1 MKEKTKGNL
10 FRSVLSI
17 ALAIVLFL
25 GVALVFAGCDEDDE
39 FYDPE
44 NPSASPSFFERYVGG
59 FNTVFANDSSGYGGI
74 DDSEARN
81 WSTQNFRTE
90 FFNQISYYY
99 GDGAA
104 LSGNFPS
111 LSGSSIFPDSNRF
124 YVYEETANEVTSVKF
139 SNMHWNWFISPEGS
153 DGYLPSLTVMEN
165 IISESESWADWVDEA
180 QSMLT
185 NSYNYSEAFVLFRFQ
200 NILQIVI
207 YEIMLGYD
215 NLTEI
220 NIDYTEGDFN
230 DQYNV
235 VVVPTGNNEFSAT
248 YRINSL
254 PENITAFNI
263 LNTNEDSSIATL
275 RNGQLSFR
283 RAGEWEIELTFGNNN
298 TTSKYLVTVTG
309 SNGNYTPQYSLLT
322 EPSNIS
328 SFDILDRSDDNSI
341 AELINRRLEF
351 KQAGNYKIKLTRD
364 SYEYKFIVTNSSN
377 SQLLA
382 NGGVLYTLNDDNN
395 TPPSIPAVTSYIE
408 YLQEQYE
415 GQTRYTGFTKDNAD
429 RLIDYIL
436 DEVIGEEA
444 VVDDYNTSRN
454 NPTNYRNYV
463 DTIVDIVY
471 GLTYDGSGDSW
482 VYSYSQIPNYTVE
495 FDITDE
501 SGNLKGQTDFAA
513 KPATYVRY
521 FPGETLFGEDD
532 VDYQFS
538 NKPIGEYQSILVVPA
553 RTITTLLEGGIRLEA
568 GFVFNFMSYNK
579 DLKINAKV
587 RYQYYNEITGYR
599 KLFEFDCDQINFDD
613 GYEGV
618 DPDGRTYWENDF
630 ELSIETDELPA
641 DVVTT
646 EKDATGYE
654 VTYYTIGF
662 FNNDSL
668 LDAVAGAEGGE
679 VTLTEFGEIQDL
691 YKVIASQNGY
701 GGITVLNER
710 KINSSFF
717 EIVLDVVKTPND
729 PPDTDYNFRLVLS
742 NTLLTPGIY

>member
-1 MKEKTKGNL
+1 MREKTTGNL

-74 DDSEARN
+74 DEGEEGQDSARE
-81 WSTQNFRTE
+81 WATFNFRID
-90 FFNQISYYY
+90 FF
-99 GDGAA
+99 DA
-104 LSGNFPS
+104 LAYFFAYRGQGLPDS
-111 LSGSSIFPDSNRF
+111 LIELDNKFSIFYDSNRAL
-124 YVYEETANEVTSVKF
+124 VYQNGEKLEFCYTK
-139 SNMHWNWFISPEGS
+139 HWNWSINPFLTPTLSSLNILFSSGS
-153 DGYLPSLTVMEN
+153 YTDMNVWFNDIESFFPSGDPGN
-165 IISESESWADWVDEA
+165 D
-180 QSMLT
+180 
-185 NSYNYSEAFVLFRFQ
+185 YSIYSFLLFD
-200 NILQIVI
+200 NVLQIVL
-207 YEIMLGYD
+207 YEIMLGYT
-215 NLTEI
+215 NLTTVSVE
-220 NIDYTEGDFN
+220 IDYDGDKTLA
-230 DQYNV
+230 
-235 VVVPTGNNEFSAT
+235 TGT
-248 YRINSL
+248 YSIVIDYCN
-254 PENITAFNI
+254 
-263 LNTNEDSSIATL
+263 DSSL
-275 RNGQLSFR
+275 
-283 RAGEWEIELTFGNNN
+283 NNF
-298 TTSKYLVTVTG
+298 TVYSYT
-309 SNGNYTPQYSLLT
+309 SNGTTTNNVDSLNAYRESL
-322 EPSNIS
+322 
-328 SFDILDRSDDNSI
+328 
-341 AELINRRLEF
+341 
-351 KQAGNYKIKLTRD
+351 QA
-364 SYEYKFIVTNSSN
+364 
-377 SQLLA
+377 
-382 NGGVLYTLNDDNN
+382 
-395 TPPSIPAVTSYIE
+395 
-408 YLQEQYE
+408 QYE
-415 GQTRYTGFTKDNAD
+415 NQTRYTGFTKDNAD
-429 RLIDYIL
+429 RFITYIL
-436 DEVIGEEA
+436 DEVIGTDI
-444 VVDDYNTSRN
+444 VRMDYNDFRDDE
-454 NPTNYRNYV
+454 TNFRNYV
-463 DTIVDIVY
+463 EVVTNIVY
-471 GLTYDGSGDSW
+471 ELTYDGSGDSW

-630 ELSIETDELPA
+630 ELSIETDALPA

-679 VTLTEFGEIQDL
+679 VTLTEFEAIQDL
-691 YKVIASQNGY
+691 YKVISSENGY
-701 GGITVLNER
+701 GGITVLNEK

>member
-1 MKEKTKGNL
+1 MFFLLSFLVILYINKPQKSTPNFFKTLAKIKKNNYTKTMKEKTKGNL

-74 DDSEARN
+74 DEGEEGTDERN
-81 WSTQNFRTE
+81 WATYGFRTQ
-90 FFNQISYYY
+90 FLYGLSYFYAY
-99 GDGAA
+99 RAQGLPD
-104 LSGNFPS
+104 S
-111 LSGSSIFPDSNRF
+111 LTELNNKFSAFYDSNRAL
-124 YVYEETANEVTSVKF
+124 VYQSGEELVFKPDI
-139 SNMHWNWFISPEGS
+139 HWNWSINPFN
-153 DGYLPSLTVMEN
+153 DPSLFTLN
-165 IISESESWADWVDEA
+165 LLLAPYKDLNDWFEYMSNLFDD
-180 QSMLT
+180 T
-185 NSYNYSEAFVLFRFQ
+185 SYNFNLFEDL
-200 NILQIVI
+200 LQIVL
-207 YEIMLGYD
+207 YEIMLGYT
-215 NLTEI
+215 NLTTISVKI
-220 NIDYTEGDFN
+220 NYEDDDTLESGTYGIFIKYSNSSLLPVGYEIDYDE
-230 DQYNV
+230 
-235 VVVPTGNNEFSAT
+235 
-248 YRINSL
+248 
-254 PENITAFNI
+254 
-263 LNTNEDSSIATL
+263 
-275 RNGQLSFR
+275 
-283 RAGEWEIELTFGNNN
+283 
-298 TTSKYLVTVTG
+298 
-309 SNGNYTPQYSLLT
+309 
-322 EPSNIS
+322 IS
-328 SFDILDRSDDNSI
+328 SDSGTPTNLI
-341 AELINRRLEF
+341 AYRLE
-351 KQAGNYKIKLTRD
+351 
-364 SYEYKFIVTNSSN
+364 
-377 SQLLA
+377 
-382 NGGVLYTLNDDNN
+382 
-395 TPPSIPAVTSYIE
+395 
-408 YLQEQYE
+408 LQQQYE
-415 GQTRYTGFTKDNAD
+415 NQTRYTGFTKDNAD
-429 RLIDYIL
+429 RFITYIL
-436 DEVIGEEA
+436 DEVIGTQT
-444 VVDDYNTSRN
+444 VVYDHVYFHDDK
-454 NPTNYRNYV
+454 TNFRNYV
-463 DTIVDIVY
+463 GVVANIVY
-471 GLTYDGSGDSW
+471 ELTYDGSGDAW
-482 VYSYSQIPNYTVE
+482 TYTYEGLPAPNNTVNFE
-495 FDITDE
+495 TTDE
-501 SGNLKGQTDFAA
+501 SGNIKGQTDFAA

-630 ELSIETDELPA
+630 ELSIETDELPQEA
-641 DVVTT
+641 VIT
-646 EKDATGYE
+646 EKDSTGYE
-654 VTYYTIGF
+654 VSYYTIGF

-679 VTLTEFGEIQDL
+679 VTLTEFEAIQDL

-701 GGITVLNER
+701 GGITVLNEK

>member
-1 MKEKTKGNL
+1 M
-10 FRSVLSI
+10 R
-17 ALAIVLFL
+17 
-25 GVALVFAGCDEDDE
+25 
-39 FYDPE
+39 
-44 NPSASPSFFERYVGG
+44 
-59 FNTVFANDSSGYGGI
+59 
-74 DDSEARN
+74 
-81 WSTQNFRTE
+81 
-90 FFNQISYYY
+90 
-99 GDGAA
+99 
-104 LSGNFPS
+104 
-111 LSGSSIFPDSNRF
+111 
-124 YVYEETANEVTSVKF
+124 
-139 SNMHWNWFISPEGS
+139 
-153 DGYLPSLTVMEN
+153 
-165 IISESESWADWVDEA
+165 
-180 QSMLT
+180 
-185 NSYNYSEAFVLFRFQ
+185 
-200 NILQIVI
+200 
-207 YEIMLGYD
+207 
-215 NLTEI
+215 
-220 NIDYTEGDFN
+220 
-230 DQYNV
+230 
-235 VVVPTGNNEFSAT
+235 
-248 YRINSL
+248 
-254 PENITAFNI
+254 
-263 LNTNEDSSIATL
+263 
-275 RNGQLSFR
+275 
-283 RAGEWEIELTFGNNN
+283 
-298 TTSKYLVTVTG
+298 
-309 SNGNYTPQYSLLT
+309 
-322 EPSNIS
+322 
-328 SFDILDRSDDNSI
+328 
-341 AELINRRLEF
+341 
-351 KQAGNYKIKLTRD
+351 
-364 SYEYKFIVTNSSN
+364 
-377 SQLLA
+377 A

-501 SGNLKGQTDFAA
+501 SGNIKGQTDFAA

-613 GYEGV
+613 GHEGV

-630 ELSIETDELPA
+630 ELSIETDALPA

-646 EKDATGYE
+646 EKDSTGYE

>member
-74 DDSEARN
+74 DDSEERN
-81 WSTQNFRTE
+81 WSTQK
-90 FFNQISYYY
+90 FNGFLFDQISAYY
-99 GDGAA
+99 GDGNTAA
-104 LSGNFPS
+104 LTGDNPI
-111 LSGSSIFPDSNRF
+111 LVDEIVFPDSVRF
-124 YVYEETANEVTSVKF
+124 YAYEKYEKTENGDTAVVDFEDS
-139 SNMHWNWFISPEGS
+139 HWNWFISPDEE
-153 DGYLPSLTVMEN
+153 PPV
-165 IISESESWADWVDEA
+165 SW
-180 QSMLT
+180 LT
-185 NSYNYSEAFVLFRFQ
+185 NSDNDNPNFDEITDLISWRDFAINFLPSYSVLFSDYLFQ

-220 NIDYTEGDFN
+220 QITYNENKEYTF
-230 DQYNV
+230 
-235 VVVPTGNNEFSAT
+235 
-248 YRINSL
+248 
-254 PENITAFNI
+254 
-263 LNTNEDSSIATL
+263 
-275 RNGQLSFR
+275 
-283 RAGEWEIELTFGNNN
+283 
-298 TTSKYLVTVTG
+298 TVTQ
-309 SNGNYTPQYSLLT
+309 SQNSVLLQNNGCIYQNSPPDTTPESV
-322 EPSNIS
+322 S
-328 SFDILDRSDDNSI
+328 
-341 AELINRRLEF
+341 A
-351 KQAGNYKIKLTRD
+351 
-364 SYEYKFIVTNSSN
+364 
-377 SQLLA
+377 
-382 NGGVLYTLNDDNN
+382 
-395 TPPSIPAVTSYIE
+395 YIE
-408 YLQEQYE
+408 ALQAQYE
-415 GQTRYTGFTKDNAD
+415 NQTRYTGFTKDNAD

-501 SGNLKGQTDFAA
+501 SGNIKGQTDFAA

-630 ELSIETDELPA
+630 ELSIETDALPA

-679 VTLTEFGEIQDL
+679 VTLTEFEAIQDL

-701 GGITVLNER
+701 GGITVLNEK

>member
-1 MKEKTKGNL
+1 MNEAQKSTPKFFKTLAKIKKNNYTKTMKEKTKGNL

-74 DDSEARN
+74 DEGEEGQDSARE
-81 WSTQNFRTE
+81 WATFNFRADFIDALTYFYVYYPKGLPDSLTE
-90 FFNQISYYY
+90 LNNKFSTPHY
-99 GDGAA
+99 
-104 LSGNFPS
+104 
-111 LSGSSIFPDSNRF
+111 DSNRVL
-124 YVYEETANEVTSVKF
+124 VYQSEEELVFKPDI
-139 SNMHWNWFISPEGS
+139 HWNWLINPFFSPTLSALYQLVFSPNLDYSTWLEEFVNYIEGEDGIDIS
-153 DGYLPSLTVMEN
+153 L
-165 IISESESWADWVDEA
+165 
-180 QSMLT
+180 
-185 NSYNYSEAFVLFRFQ
+185 YNFNLFN
-200 NILQIVI
+200 NILQIVL
-207 YEIMLGYD
+207 YEIMLGYT
-215 NLTEI
+215 NLTTVSVEI
-220 NIDYTEGDFN
+220 KYDDESLASGTYEIKIDFCN
-230 DQYNV
+230 
-235 VVVPTGNNEFSAT
+235 
-248 YRINSL
+248 
-254 PENITAFNI
+254 
-263 LNTNEDSSIATL
+263 DSSLNNFTVYSYT
-275 RNGQLSFR
+275 NKG
-283 RAGEWEIELTFGNNN
+283 TTTTTNN
-298 TTSKYLVTVTG
+298 TG
-309 SNGNYTPQYSLLT
+309 SL
-322 EPSNIS
+322 
-328 SFDILDRSDDNSI
+328 R
-341 AELINRRLEF
+341 
-351 KQAGNYKIKLTRD
+351 
-364 SYEYKFIVTNSSN
+364 EYNE
-377 SQLLA
+377 A
-382 NGGVLYTLNDDNN
+382 
-395 TPPSIPAVTSYIE
+395 
-408 YLQEQYE
+408 LQTQYE
-415 GQTRYTGFTKDNAD
+415 NQTRYTGFTKDNAD
-429 RLIDYIL
+429 RFITYIL
-436 DEVIGEEA
+436 DEVIGTEI
-444 VVDDYNTSRN
+444 VRYDHDNFKDGK
-454 NPTNYRNYV
+454 TNYRNYV
-463 DTIVDIVY
+463 EVVANIVY
-471 GLTYDGSGDSW
+471 ELTYDGSGDAW
-482 VYSYSQIPNYTVE
+482 TYTYEGLPAPNNTVNFE
-495 FDITDE
+495 TTDE

-630 ELSIETDELPA
+630 ELSIETDALPA

-679 VTLTEFGEIQDL
+679 VTLTEFEAIQDL

-701 GGITVLNER
+701 GGITVLNEK

>member
-1 MKEKTKGNL
+1 MREKTKGNL

-25 GVALVFAGCDEDDE
+25 GIALVFAGCDEDDE

-74 DDSEARN
+74 DEGEEGIDERSWA
-81 WSTQNFRTE
+81 TYAFRTQ
-90 FFNQISYYY
+90 FFYGLSYFYAY
-99 GDGAA
+99 RAQGLPD
-104 LSGNFPS
+104 S
-111 LSGSSIFPDSNRF
+111 LTELDNKFSTLHYDSNRAL
-124 YVYEETANEVTSVKF
+124 VYHDRERLVFDYTR
-139 SNMHWNWFISPEGS
+139 HWNWSINPFFSPTLSTLYQLVFSPNLDYSTWLEEFVNYIDKGDIDIS
-153 DGYLPSLTVMEN
+153 
-165 IISESESWADWVDEA
+165 
-180 QSMLT
+180 
-185 NSYNYSEAFVLFRFQ
+185 SYNFSFFY
-200 NILQIVI
+200 NILQVVL
-207 YEIMLGYD
+207 YEIMLGYTD
-215 NLTEI
+215 LTTI
-220 NIDYTEGDFN
+220 NVDIQYASTTPESENYLEAGSYTI
-230 DQYNV
+230 
-235 VVVPTGNNEFSAT
+235 S
-248 YRINSL
+248 IKNSNSSLL
-254 PENITAFNI
+254 P
-263 LNTNEDSSIATL
+263 S
-275 RNGQLSFR
+275 GH
-283 RAGEWEIELTFGNNN
+283 ELTV
-298 TTSKYLVTVTG
+298 TELTSE
-309 SNGNYTPQYSLLT
+309 NPQESMLY
-322 EPSNIS
+322 
-328 SFDILDRSDDNSI
+328 
-341 AELINRRLEF
+341 AYRLE
-351 KQAGNYKIKLTRD
+351 
-364 SYEYKFIVTNSSN
+364 
-377 SQLLA
+377 
-382 NGGVLYTLNDDNN
+382 
-395 TPPSIPAVTSYIE
+395 
-408 YLQEQYE
+408 LQQQYE
-415 GQTRYTGFTKDNAD
+415 NQTRYTGFTKDNAD
-429 RLIDYIL
+429 RFITYIL
-436 DEVIGEEA
+436 DEVIGTD
-444 VVDDYNTSRN
+444 VVVEHDHDKFRDTI
-454 NPTNYRNYV
+454 NYRNYV
-463 DTIVDIVY
+463 EVVANIVY
-471 GLTYDGSGDSW
+471 ELTYDGSGDSW

-501 SGNLKGQTDFAA
+501 SGNIKGQTDFAA

-630 ELSIETDELPA
+630 ELSIETDALPA

-654 VTYYTIGF
+654 VSYYTIGF

-668 LDAVAGAEGGE
+668 LNAVAGAEGGE

-701 GGITVLNER
+701 GGITVLNEK

>member
-1 MKEKTKGNL
+1 MREETKGNL
-10 FRSVLSI
+10 FKSVLSI

-39 FYDPE
+39 FYAPE

-124 YVYEETANEVTSVKF
+124 YAYEGTASGTTSVQF
-139 SNMHWNWFISPEGS
+139 ANMHWNWFISPSETPTT
-153 DGYLPSLTVMEN
+153 DGLQNDLDAESYSSLKNWSSAVIAAFEEYSVSYSTLFARYL
-165 IISESESWADWVDEA
+165 
-180 QSMLT
+180 
-185 NSYNYSEAFVLFRFQ
+185 FQ

-215 NLTEI
+215 NLTTIEI
-220 NIDYTEGDFN
+220 TYDPNKTNGYVYGFKVTSSN
-230 DQYNV
+230 NV
-235 VVVPTGNNEFSAT
+235 E
-248 YRINSL
+248 
-254 PENITAFNI
+254 I
-263 LNTNEDSSIATL
+263 LN
-275 RNGQLSFR
+275 G
-283 RAGEWEIELTFGNNN
+283 
-298 TTSKYLVTVTG
+298 
-309 SNGNYTPQYSLLT
+309 GNY
-322 EPSNIS
+322 
-328 SFDILDRSDDNSI
+328 
-341 AELINRRLEF
+341 
-351 KQAGNYKIKLTRD
+351 
-364 SYEYKFIVTNSSN
+364 
-377 SQLLA
+377 
-382 NGGVLYTLNDDNN
+382 LYTLEDGTIPTQNN
-395 TPPSIPAVTSYIE
+395 PIPSARDLLDSYAE
-408 YLQEQYE
+408 RLRETYQN
-415 GQTRYTGFTKDNAD
+415 QTRYTGFTKDNAD

-482 VYSYSQIPNYTVE
+482 VYSYSQTPNDPVE

-501 SGNLKGQTDFAA
+501 SGNIKGQTDFAA

-630 ELSIETDELPA
+630 ELSIETDALPA

-646 EKDATGYE
+646 EKDSTGYE

-679 VTLTEFGEIQDL
+679 VTLTEFEAIQDL

-701 GGITVLNER
+701 GGITVLNEK

>member
-1 MKEKTKGNL
+1 MKEKTKKS
-10 FRSVLSI
+10 FFKSVLSI

-44 NPSASPSFFERYVGG
+44 NPSASPAFFERYVGG
-59 FNTVFANDSSGYGGI
+59 FNTVFANDTSGYGGI
-74 DDSEARN
+74 DDSEERT
-81 WSTQNFRTE
+81 WSTQNFNRE
-90 FFNQISYYY
+90 FVDQIAYYY
-99 GDGAA
+99 GDGKDQEGFTP
-104 LSGNFPS
+104 LGDINT
-111 LSGSSIFPDSNRF
+111 FPDSVRF
-124 YVYEETANEVTSVKF
+124 YAYEKTENGNKTVAFEDV
-139 SNMHWNWFISPEGS
+139 HWNWFVSPKQTPTTDYLQS
-153 DGYLPSLTVMEN
+153 DDLSYDKDLGNWSAAVT
-165 IISESESWADWVDEA
+165 STFDEY
-180 QSMLT
+180 SV
-185 NSYNYSEAFVLFRFQ
+185 NYSELLSNYLFR

-220 NIDYTEGDFN
+220 SISYSEKEEDYAYTFAVT
-230 DQYNV
+230 Q
-235 VVVPTGNNEFSAT
+235 SQ
-248 YRINSL
+248 NS
-254 PENITAFNI
+254 
-263 LNTNEDSSIATL
+263 
-275 RNGQLSFR
+275 
-283 RAGEWEIELTFGNNN
+283 
-298 TTSKYLVTVTG
+298 V
-309 SNGNYTPQYSLLT
+309 LL
-322 EPSNIS
+322 
-328 SFDILDRSDDNSI
+328 
-341 AELINRRLEF
+341 
-351 KQAGNYKIKLTRD
+351 Q
-364 SYEYKFIVTNSSN
+364 
-377 SQLLA
+377 
-382 NGGVLYTLNDDNN
+382 NGGVLYTLCKDNSTAPGN
-395 TPPSIPAVTSYIE
+395 NIDLGNYTSA
-408 YLQEQYE
+408 LQAQYE
-415 GQTRYTGFTKDNAD
+415 NQTRYTGFTKDNAD

-436 DEVIGEEA
+436 DEVIGENA
-444 VVDDYNTSRN
+444 VTEDYNKFIREEIN
-454 NPTNYRNYV
+454 KENPINYRNYV
-463 DTIVDIVY
+463 DTIVRIVY
-471 GLTYDGSGDSW
+471 GLTYDGSGDVW
-482 VYSYSQIPNYTVE
+482 VYDYEPITNYSIE
-495 FDITDE
+495 FNGRDS
-501 SGNLKGQTDFAA
+501 SGEIVSETSFAA

-630 ELSIETDELPA
+630 ELSIETDELPQEA
-641 DVVTT
+641 VIT
-646 EKDATGYE
+646 EKDSTGYE

-679 VTLTEFGEIQDL
+679 VTLTEFEAIQDL
-691 YKVIASQNGY
+691 YKVISSENGY
-701 GGITVLNER
+701 GGITVLNEK

-742 NTLLTPGIY
+742 NTLLSPGIY

>member
-1 MKEKTKGNL
+1 MREKTKGNL

-74 DDSEARN
+74 DEGEENSNNARP
-81 WSTQNFRTE
+81 WATFNFRGE
-90 FFNQISYYY
+90 FF
-99 GDGAA
+99 DA
-104 LSGNFPS
+104 LTYFYAYAPS
-111 LSGSSIFPDSNRF
+111 LDSKLSALENFSAFYDSNRVL
-124 YVYEETANEVTSVKF
+124 VYEDEEGLHFDPTSRWNWSISPFISNLELWYF
-139 SNMHWNWFISPEGS
+139 SNLFSSSTPLKTWLNEIVAQRISAMLNAG
-153 DGYLPSLTVMEN
+153 
-165 IISESESWADWVDEA
+165 ISYEFN
-180 QSMLT
+180 L
-185 NSYNYSEAFVLFRFQ
+185 FQ
-200 NILQIVI
+200 NILQVVL
-207 YEIMLGYD
+207 YEIMLGYT
-215 NLTEI
+215 NLTTIHVDIQYASTDPNSE
-220 NIDYTEGDFN
+220 DYLREGS
-230 DQYNV
+230 Y
-235 VVVPTGNNEFSAT
+235 TIS
-248 YRINSL
+248 IKNSNSSLL
-254 PENITAFNI
+254 PPGY
-263 LNTNEDSSIATL
+263 TL
-275 RNGQLSFR
+275 TD
-283 RAGEWEIELTFGNNN
+283 AELTEDEDPQ
-298 TTSKYLVTVTG
+298 K
-309 SNGNYTPQYSLLT
+309 SNLYAY
-322 EPSNIS
+322 
-328 SFDILDRSDDNSI
+328 
-341 AELINRRLEF
+341 RLE
-351 KQAGNYKIKLTRD
+351 
-364 SYEYKFIVTNSSN
+364 
-377 SQLLA
+377 
-382 NGGVLYTLNDDNN
+382 
-395 TPPSIPAVTSYIE
+395 
-408 YLQEQYE
+408 LQQQYE
-415 GQTRYTGFTKDNAD
+415 NQTRYTGFTKDNAD
-429 RLIDYIL
+429 RFITYIL
-436 DEVIGEEA
+436 DEVIGTQT
-444 VVDDYNTSRN
+444 VIDDYNNFSGN
-454 NPTNYRNYV
+454 KTNYRNYV
-463 DTIVDIVY
+463 EVVANIVY
-471 GLTYDGSGDSW
+471 ELTYDGSGDSW
-482 VYSYSQIPNYTVE
+482 VYSYSQTPNDPVE

-501 SGNLKGQTDFAA
+501 SGNIKGQTDFAA

-630 ELSIETDELPA
+630 ELSIETDALPA

-679 VTLTEFGEIQDL
+679 VTLTEFEAIQDL

-701 GGITVLNER
+701 GGITVLNEK

>member
-74 DDSEARN
+74 DDSEERN
-81 WSTQNFRTE
+81 WSTQK
-90 FFNQISYYY
+90 FNGFLFDQISAYY
-99 GDGAA
+99 GDGNTAA
-104 LSGNFPS
+104 LTGDNPI
-111 LSGSSIFPDSNRF
+111 LVDEIVFPDSVRF
-124 YVYEETANEVTSVKF
+124 YAYEKYEKTENGDTAVVDFEDS
-139 SNMHWNWFISPEGS
+139 HWNWFISPDEE
-153 DGYLPSLTVMEN
+153 PPV
-165 IISESESWADWVDEA
+165 SW
-180 QSMLT
+180 LT
-185 NSYNYSEAFVLFRFQ
+185 NSDNDNPNFDEITDLISWRDFAINFLPSYSVLFSDYLFQ

-220 NIDYTEGDFN
+220 QITYNENKEYTF
-230 DQYNV
+230 
-235 VVVPTGNNEFSAT
+235 
-248 YRINSL
+248 
-254 PENITAFNI
+254 
-263 LNTNEDSSIATL
+263 
-275 RNGQLSFR
+275 
-283 RAGEWEIELTFGNNN
+283 
-298 TTSKYLVTVTG
+298 TVTQ
-309 SNGNYTPQYSLLT
+309 SQNSVLLQNNGCIYQNSPPDTTPESV
-322 EPSNIS
+322 S
-328 SFDILDRSDDNSI
+328 
-341 AELINRRLEF
+341 A
-351 KQAGNYKIKLTRD
+351 
-364 SYEYKFIVTNSSN
+364 
-377 SQLLA
+377 
-382 NGGVLYTLNDDNN
+382 
-395 TPPSIPAVTSYIE
+395 YIE
-408 YLQEQYE
+408 ALQAQYE
-415 GQTRYTGFTKDNAD
+415 NQTRYTGFTKDNAD

-436 DEVIGEEA
+436 DEVIGENA
-444 VVDDYNTSRN
+444 VWEDYNKFIREEIN
-454 NPTNYRNYV
+454 KENPINYRNYV
-463 DTIVDIVY
+463 DTIVRIVY
-471 GLTYDGSGDSW
+471 GLTYDGSGDVW
-482 VYSYSQIPNYTVE
+482 VYDYEPITNYSVTFE
-495 FDITDE
+495 GRDA
-501 SGNLKGQTDFAA
+501 SGEIISETSFAA

-630 ELSIETDELPA
+630 ELSIETDALPA

-654 VTYYTIGF
+654 VSYYTIGF

-668 LDAVAGAEGGE
+668 LNAVAGAEGGE
-679 VTLTEFGEIQDL
+679 VTLTEFEAIQDL

-701 GGITVLNER
+701 GGITVLNEK

>member
-1 MKEKTKGNL
+1 MREETKGNL

-74 DDSEARN
+74 DEGEEGTDERSWATYAFRLQFLNGLSYFYAYRAQGLPDSLTELN
-81 WSTQNFRTE
+81 NKFSTLH
-90 FFNQISYYY
+90 Y
-99 GDGAA
+99 
-104 LSGNFPS
+104 
-111 LSGSSIFPDSNRF
+111 DSNRVL
-124 YVYEETANEVTSVKF
+124 VYQSEEELVFKPDI
-139 SNMHWNWFISPEGS
+139 HWNWSINPFFSPTISDLYQLVFSPELNYS
-153 DGYLPSLTVMEN
+153 AWLNEFLNYMDELD
-165 IISESESWADWVDEA
+165 ISILS
-180 QSMLT
+180 
-185 NSYNYSEAFVLFRFQ
+185 SYNFSLFN
-200 NILQIVI
+200 NILQIVL
-207 YEIMLGYD
+207 YEIMLGYT
-215 NLTEI
+215 NLTTLSVEI
-220 NIDYTEGDFN
+220 KYDDESLASGTYEIKIDFCN
-230 DQYNV
+230 
-235 VVVPTGNNEFSAT
+235 
-248 YRINSL
+248 
-254 PENITAFNI
+254 
-263 LNTNEDSSIATL
+263 DSSLNNFTIYSYTN
-275 RNGQLSFR
+275 NGT
-283 RAGEWEIELTFGNNN
+283 ITNN
-298 TTSKYLVTVTG
+298 VD
-309 SNGNYTPQYSLLT
+309 SLDAYR
-322 EPSNIS
+322 ES
-328 SFDILDRSDDNSI
+328 
-341 AELINRRLEF
+341 
-351 KQAGNYKIKLTRD
+351 
-364 SYEYKFIVTNSSN
+364 
-377 SQLLA
+377 
-382 NGGVLYTLNDDNN
+382 
-395 TPPSIPAVTSYIE
+395 
-408 YLQEQYE
+408 LQTQYE
-415 GQTRYTGFTKDNAD
+415 NQTRYTGFTKDNAD
-429 RLIDYIL
+429 RFITYIL
-436 DEVIGEEA
+436 DEVIGTDI
-444 VVDDYNTSRN
+444 VRYDHKKFRDTI
-454 NPTNYRNYV
+454 NYKNYV
-463 DTIVDIVY
+463 EVVANIVY
-471 GLTYDGSGDSW
+471 ELTYDGSGDSW
-482 VYSYSQIPNYTVE
+482 VYSYSQTPNDPVE

-501 SGNLKGQTDFAA
+501 SGNIKGQTDFAA

-630 ELSIETDELPA
+630 ELSIETDALPA

-654 VTYYTIGF
+654 VSYYTIGF

-668 LDAVAGAEGGE
+668 LNAVAGAEGGE
-679 VTLTEFGEIQDL
+679 VTLTEFEAIQDL

-701 GGITVLNER
+701 GGITVLNEK

>member
-1 MKEKTKGNL
+1 MKEKTKKS
-10 FRSVLSI
+10 FFKSVLSI

-59 FNTVFANDSSGYGGI
+59 FNTVFANDTSGYGGI
-74 DDSEARN
+74 DDSEART
-81 WSTQNFRTE
+81 WSTRNFNTY
-90 FFNQISYYY
+90 FLQQISAYF
-99 GDGAA
+99 GDGN
-104 LSGNFPS
+104 LDSLPS
-111 LSGSSIFPDSNRF
+111 ENPKLAGDIVFPDSIRF
-124 YVYEETANEVTSVKF
+124 YAYEKTENGNKTVAFEDV
-139 SNMHWNWFISPEGS
+139 HWNWFISPKETPTVEGLQNDLS
-153 DGYLPSLTVMEN
+153 DDDDGFEKLEEWSGAVTEAFDYLSATYSSL
-165 IISESESWADWVDEA
+165 
-180 QSMLT
+180 L
-185 NSYNYSEAFVLFRFQ
+185 YNYLFR

-220 NIDYTEGDFN
+220 SVSYGTKDNAYTYTFK
-230 DQYNV
+230 V
-235 VVVPTGNNEFSAT
+235 EFS
-248 YRINSL
+248 NSAEVL
-254 PENITAFNI
+254 NWSGYVLSGELDEISPPDPPIQEEKLENYASA
-263 LNTNEDSSIATL
+263 L
-275 RNGQLSFR
+275 
-283 RAGEWEIELTFGNNN
+283 
-298 TTSKYLVTVTG
+298 
-309 SNGNYTPQYSLLT
+309 
-322 EPSNIS
+322 
-328 SFDILDRSDDNSI
+328 
-341 AELINRRLEF
+341 
-351 KQAGNYKIKLTRD
+351 QA
-364 SYEYKFIVTNSSN
+364 
-377 SQLLA
+377 
-382 NGGVLYTLNDDNN
+382 
-395 TPPSIPAVTSYIE
+395 
-408 YLQEQYE
+408 QYE
-415 GQTRYTGFTKDNAD
+415 NQTRYTGFTKDNAD

-436 DEVIGEEA
+436 DEVIGETA
-444 VVDDYNTSRN
+444 VTEDYNKFIREEIN
-454 NPTNYRNYV
+454 KENPINYRNYV
-463 DTIVDIVY
+463 DTIVKIVY
-471 GLTYDGSGDSW
+471 GLTYDGSGDVW
-482 VYSYSQIPNYTVE
+482 VYDYEPITNYSVTFEGRDAYGEIISET
-495 FDITDE
+495 
-501 SGNLKGQTDFAA
+501 SFAA

-630 ELSIETDELPA
+630 ELSIETDELPQEA
-641 DVVTT
+641 VIT
-646 EKDATGYE
+646 EKDSTGYE

-679 VTLTEFGEIQDL
+679 VTLTEFEAIQDL
-691 YKVIASQNGY
+691 YKVISSENGY
-701 GGITVLNER
+701 GGITVLNEK

-742 NTLLTPGIY
+742 NTLLSPGIY

>member
-10 FRSVLSI
+10 FKSVLSI

-74 DDSEARN
+74 DEGEENSDNARP
-81 WSTQNFRTE
+81 WATFNFRGE
-90 FFNQISYYY
+90 FF
-99 GDGAA
+99 DA
-104 LSGNFPS
+104 LTYFYAYAPS
-111 LSGSSIFPDSNRF
+111 LDSKLSALEKFTAFYDSNRALYQNGEKPEF
-124 YVYEETANEVTSVKF
+124 KPTI
-139 SNMHWNWFISPEGS
+139 HWNWSINPFN
-153 DGYLPSLTVMEN
+153 DPSLFALNSLFESLKSGEEYN
-165 IISESESWADWVDEA
+165 WFKIISDYLNTS
-180 QSMLT
+180 
-185 NSYNYSEAFVLFRFQ
+185 SYSFSQFA
-200 NILQIVI
+200 NILQVVL
-207 YEIMLGYD
+207 YEIMLGYTD
-215 NLTEI
+215 LTTINVDIQYASTDPNSEDYLREGSYTISIKNSNSSLLPPGYTLTDAELTE
-220 NIDYTEGDFN
+220 D
-230 DQYNV
+230 
-235 VVVPTGNNEFSAT
+235 
-248 YRINSL
+248 
-254 PENITAFNI
+254 
-263 LNTNEDSSIATL
+263 EDP
-275 RNGQLSFR
+275 Q
-283 RAGEWEIELTFGNNN
+283 
-298 TTSKYLVTVTG
+298 K
-309 SNGNYTPQYSLLT
+309 SNLYAY
-322 EPSNIS
+322 
-328 SFDILDRSDDNSI
+328 
-341 AELINRRLEF
+341 RLE
-351 KQAGNYKIKLTRD
+351 
-364 SYEYKFIVTNSSN
+364 
-377 SQLLA
+377 
-382 NGGVLYTLNDDNN
+382 
-395 TPPSIPAVTSYIE
+395 
-408 YLQEQYE
+408 LQQQYE
-415 GQTRYTGFTKDNAD
+415 NQTRYTGFTKDNAD
-429 RLIDYIL
+429 RFITYIL
-436 DEVIGEEA
+436 DEVIGTEIVVEYDYDIFKDDEA
-444 VVDDYNTSRN
+444 
-454 NPTNYRNYV
+454 NYRNYV
-463 DTIVDIVY
+463 EVVANIVY
-471 GLTYDGSGDSW
+471 ELTYDGSGDAW
-482 VYSYSQIPNYTVE
+482 TYTYEGLPAPNNTVN
-495 FDITDE
+495 FKTTDE
-501 SGNLKGQTDFAA
+501 SGNIKGQTDFAA

-630 ELSIETDELPA
+630 ELSIETDALPA

-679 VTLTEFGEIQDL
+679 VTLTEFEAIQDL

>member
-1 MKEKTKGNL
+1 MKEKAKGNL

-25 GVALVFAGCDEDDE
+25 GVALVFAGCDKDDE

-74 DDSEARN
+74 DEGEEGTDERDWATYAFRLQFLNGLSYFYAYRALGLPDSLAELN
-81 WSTQNFRTE
+81 NK
-90 FFNQISYYY
+90 
-99 GDGAA
+99 
-104 LSGNFPS
+104 FPT
-111 LSGSSIFPDSNRF
+111 FYDSNRAL
-124 YVYEETANEVTSVKF
+124 VYQSGEKLVFKPDIHWSWSINPFESPLLSNIKNILQNNKEDF
-139 SNMHWNWFISPEGS
+139 STMEGWRENFPDFSLNM
-153 DGYLPSLTVMEN
+153 D
-165 IISESESWADWVDEA
+165 
-180 QSMLT
+180 
-185 NSYNYSEAFVLFRFQ
+185 SYNFDLFN
-200 NILQIVI
+200 NILQIVL
-207 YEIMLGYD
+207 YEIMLGYT
-215 NLTEI
+215 NLTTLSVV
-220 NIDYTEGDFN
+220 IDYGGDTTLA
-230 DQYNV
+230 
-235 VVVPTGNNEFSAT
+235 TGT
-248 YRINSL
+248 YSIVIDYCN
-254 PENITAFNI
+254 
-263 LNTNEDSSIATL
+263 DSSLNNFPVYSYTN
-275 RNGQLSFR
+275 NG
-283 RAGEWEIELTFGNNN
+283 TTTTTTNN
-298 TTSKYLVTVTG
+298 VD
-309 SNGNYTPQYSLLT
+309 SLDAYR
-322 EPSNIS
+322 ES
-328 SFDILDRSDDNSI
+328 
-341 AELINRRLEF
+341 
-351 KQAGNYKIKLTRD
+351 
-364 SYEYKFIVTNSSN
+364 
-377 SQLLA
+377 
-382 NGGVLYTLNDDNN
+382 
-395 TPPSIPAVTSYIE
+395 
-408 YLQEQYE
+408 LQTQYE
-415 GQTRYTGFTKDNAD
+415 NQTRYTGFTKDNAD
-429 RLIDYIL
+429 RFITYIL
-436 DEVIGEEA
+436 DEVIGTDIVRIDDKDFRDDEA
-444 VVDDYNTSRN
+444 
-454 NPTNYRNYV
+454 NYRNYV
-463 DTIVDIVY
+463 EVVANIVY
-471 GLTYDGSGDSW
+471 ELTYDGSGDAW
-482 VYSYSQIPNYTVE
+482 TYTYEGLPAPNNTVN
-495 FDITDE
+495 FKTTDE

-630 ELSIETDELPA
+630 ELSIETDELPQEA
-641 DVVTT
+641 VIT
-646 EKDATGYE
+646 EKDSTGYE

-679 VTLTEFGEIQDL
+679 VTLTEFEAIQDL

-701 GGITVLNER
+701 GGITVLNEK

>member
-1 MKEKTKGNL
+1 MREKAKGNL
-10 FRSVLSI
+10 FRSILSI

-74 DDSEARN
+74 DEGEEGETSERN
-81 WSTQNFRTE
+81 WATTKFRAQFISAISNFYTYDPDGLADNLKE
-90 FFNQISYYY
+90 LEKFNTFY
-99 GDGAA
+99 
-104 LSGNFPS
+104 
-111 LSGSSIFPDSNRF
+111 DSNRAL
-124 YVYEETANEVTSVKF
+124 VYKDEEGLHFDPTSR
-139 SNMHWNWFISPEGS
+139 WNWSINPFISGASLYELNDIVQGNNQFIPKPDSIKTWNLILSGL
-153 DGYLPSLTVMEN
+153 LP
-165 IISESESWADWVDEA
+165 A
-180 QSMLT
+180 QP
-185 NSYNYSEAFVLFRFQ
+185 SYNF
-200 NILQIVI
+200 NIFANLLQIVL
-207 YEIMLGYD
+207 YEIMLGYT
-215 NLTEI
+215 NLTTI
-220 NIDYTEGDFN
+220 NVDIQYASTDPNSEDYLRERSYTISIKNSNSSLLPPGYTLTDAEL
-230 DQYNV
+230 
-235 VVVPTGNNEFSAT
+235 NEFSDPQ
-248 YRINSL
+248 R
-254 PENITAFNI
+254 
-263 LNTNEDSSIATL
+263 
-275 RNGQLSFR
+275 
-283 RAGEWEIELTFGNNN
+283 
-298 TTSKYLVTVTG
+298 
-309 SNGNYTPQYSLLT
+309 SNLYAY
-322 EPSNIS
+322 
-328 SFDILDRSDDNSI
+328 
-341 AELINRRLEF
+341 RLE
-351 KQAGNYKIKLTRD
+351 
-364 SYEYKFIVTNSSN
+364 
-377 SQLLA
+377 
-382 NGGVLYTLNDDNN
+382 
-395 TPPSIPAVTSYIE
+395 
-408 YLQEQYE
+408 LQQQYE
-415 GQTRYTGFTKDNAD
+415 NQTRYTGFTKDNAD
-429 RLIDYIL
+429 RFITYIL
-436 DEVIGEEA
+436 DEVIGTDIVEY
-444 VVDDYNTSRN
+444 DYRN
-454 NPTNYRNYV
+454 FGADKTNYRNYV
-463 DTIVDIVY
+463 EVVANIVY
-471 GLTYDGSGDSW
+471 ELTYDGSGDSW
-482 VYSYSQIPNYTVE
+482 VYSYSKIPNDPVE

-501 SGNLKGQTDFAA
+501 SGNIKGQTDFAA

-553 RTITTLLEGGIRLEA
+553 RTQTTLEEGGIKLEA

-630 ELSIETDELPA
+630 ELSIETDELPQEA
-641 DVVTT
+641 VIT
-646 EKDATGYE
+646 EKDSTGYE
-654 VTYYTIGF
+654 VSYYTVGF

-679 VTLTEFGEIQDL
+679 VTLTEFEAIQDL

-701 GGITVLNER
+701 GGITVLNEK

>member
-74 DDSEARN
+74 DEGEEGTDERN
-81 WSTQNFRTE
+81 WATYGFRTQFLYGLSYFYAYRAQGLPDSLTE
-90 FFNQISYYY
+90 LNDKFSTFYDSNRALVYKDDEEGLHFDPTSHWNWSINPFIS
-99 GDGAA
+99 AV
-104 LSGNFPS
+104 S
-111 LSGSSIFPDSNRF
+111 LSGFKTFI
-124 YVYEETANEVTSVKF
+124 EENNPTLEA
-139 SNMHWNWFISPEGS
+139 WFNTIGPQLSQNYGS
-153 DGYLPSLTVMEN
+153 GYN
-165 IISESESWADWVDEA
+165 F
-180 QSMLT
+180 
-185 NSYNYSEAFVLFRFQ
+185 NLFN
-200 NILQIVI
+200 NILQIVL
-207 YEIMLGYD
+207 YEIMLGYT
-215 NLTEI
+215 NLTTI
-220 NIDYTEGDFN
+220 NVDIQYASSSESEDYLKAGSYT
-230 DQYNV
+230 
-235 VVVPTGNNEFSAT
+235 
-248 YRINSL
+248 I
-254 PENITAFNI
+254 
-263 LNTNEDSSIATL
+263 SI
-275 RNGQLSFR
+275 
-283 RAGEWEIELTFGNNN
+283 
-298 TTSKYLVTVTG
+298 K
-309 SNGNYTPQYSLLT
+309 
-322 EPSNIS
+322 
-328 SFDILDRSDDNSI
+328 
-341 AELINRRLEF
+341 
-351 KQAGNYKIKLTRD
+351 
-364 SYEYKFIVTNSSN
+364 SSN
-377 SQLLA
+377 SSLLPP
-382 NGGVLYTLNDDNN
+382 GYTLTESELDSED
-395 TPPSIPAVTSYIE
+395 PEVSKLYAYRLE
-408 YLQEQYE
+408 LQQQYE
-415 GQTRYTGFTKDNAD
+415 NQTRYTGFTKDNAD
-429 RLIDYIL
+429 RFITYIL
-436 DEVIGEEA
+436 DEVIGTD
-444 VVDDYNTSRN
+444 VVVEHDHDKFRNTI
-454 NPTNYRNYV
+454 NYRNYV
-463 DTIVDIVY
+463 EVVANIVY
-471 GLTYDGSGDSW
+471 ELTYDGSGDSW

-495 FDITDE
+495 FDITDG

-630 ELSIETDELPA
+630 ELSIETDELPQEA
-641 DVVTT
+641 VIT
-646 EKDATGYE
+646 EKDSTGYE

-679 VTLTEFGEIQDL
+679 VTLTEFEAIQDL

-701 GGITVLNER
+701 GGITVLNEK

>member
-1 MKEKTKGNL
+1 MKEKTKKS
-10 FRSVLSI
+10 FFKSVLSI

-59 FNTVFANDSSGYGGI
+59 FNTVFANDTSGYGGI
-74 DDSEARN
+74 DEGEEGTDERN
-81 WSTQNFRTE
+81 WATYGFRTQ
-90 FFNQISYYY
+90 FLNGLSYFYAY
-99 GDGAA
+99 RAQGLPD
-104 LSGNFPS
+104 S
-111 LSGSSIFPDSNRF
+111 LTELNNKFSTLHYDSNRAL
-124 YVYEETANEVTSVKF
+124 VYQNEEELVFKPDI
-139 SNMHWNWFISPEGS
+139 HWNWLINPFFSPTLSALYQLVFSPNLDYSAWLEEFVNYIEGEDGIDIS
-153 DGYLPSLTVMEN
+153 L
-165 IISESESWADWVDEA
+165 
-180 QSMLT
+180 
-185 NSYNYSEAFVLFRFQ
+185 YNFNLFN
-200 NILQIVI
+200 NILQIVL
-207 YEIMLGYD
+207 YEIMLGYT
-215 NLTEI
+215 NLTTVSVE
-220 NIDYTEGDFN
+220 IDYDGDKTLA
-230 DQYNV
+230 
-235 VVVPTGNNEFSAT
+235 TGT
-248 YRINSL
+248 YSIVIDYCN
-254 PENITAFNI
+254 
-263 LNTNEDSSIATL
+263 DSSLNNFTVYSYT
-275 RNGQLSFR
+275 NKG
-283 RAGEWEIELTFGNNN
+283 TTTTTNN
-298 TTSKYLVTVTG
+298 TG
-309 SNGNYTPQYSLLT
+309 SLREYNEAL
-322 EPSNIS
+322 
-328 SFDILDRSDDNSI
+328 
-341 AELINRRLEF
+341 
-351 KQAGNYKIKLTRD
+351 QA
-364 SYEYKFIVTNSSN
+364 
-377 SQLLA
+377 
-382 NGGVLYTLNDDNN
+382 
-395 TPPSIPAVTSYIE
+395 
-408 YLQEQYE
+408 QYE
-415 GQTRYTGFTKDNAD
+415 NQTRYTGFTKDNAD
-429 RLIDYIL
+429 RFITYIL
-436 DEVIGEEA
+436 DEVIGTD
-444 VVDDYNTSRN
+444 VVVEHDHDKFRNTI
-454 NPTNYRNYV
+454 NYRNYV
-463 DTIVDIVY
+463 EVVANIVY
-471 GLTYDGSGDSW
+471 ELTYDGSGDSW

-501 SGNLKGQTDFAA
+501 SGNIKGQTDFAA

-630 ELSIETDELPA
+630 ELSIETDELPQEA
-641 DVVTT
+641 VIT
-646 EKDATGYE
+646 EKDSTGYE
-654 VTYYTIGF
+654 VSYYTVGF

-679 VTLTEFGEIQDL
+679 VTLTEFEAIQDL

-701 GGITVLNER
+701 GGITVLNEK

>member
-74 DDSEARN
+74 DEGEEGQDSARDWATFNFRNAFFAPLEYFFTYNSEGLTEPLKELEKFSTFYDSNRALVYEDENGVLEFEQDWHWN
-81 WSTQNFRTE
+81 WSINPF
-90 FFNQISYYY
+90 IS
-99 GDGAA
+99 AV
-104 LSGNFPS
+104 S
-111 LSGSSIFPDSNRF
+111 LSGFKTFI
-124 YVYEETANEVTSVKF
+124 EENNPTLEA
-139 SNMHWNWFISPEGS
+139 WFNTIGPQLSQNYGS
-153 DGYLPSLTVMEN
+153 GYN
-165 IISESESWADWVDEA
+165 F
-180 QSMLT
+180 
-185 NSYNYSEAFVLFRFQ
+185 NLFN
-200 NILQIVI
+200 NILQIVL
-207 YEIMLGYD
+207 YEIMLGYT
-215 NLTEI
+215 NLTTVSVEI
-220 NIDYTEGDFN
+220 KYDDE
-230 DQYNV
+230 
-235 VVVPTGNNEFSAT
+235 
-248 YRINSL
+248 SL
-254 PENITAFNI
+254 ASGT
-263 LNTNEDSSIATL
+263 
-275 RNGQLSFR
+275 
-283 RAGEWEIELTFGNNN
+283 
-298 TTSKYLVTVTG
+298 
-309 SNGNYTPQYSLLT
+309 
-322 EPSNIS
+322 
-328 SFDILDRSDDNSI
+328 
-341 AELINRRLEF
+341 
-351 KQAGNYKIKLTRD
+351 YKIKIDFCND
-364 SYEYKFIVTNSSN
+364 SSLNNFTVYSYANNGTTTTTTNNVDS
-377 SQLLA
+377 
-382 NGGVLYTLNDDNN
+382 LNAYRE
-395 TPPSIPAVTSYIE
+395 S
-408 YLQEQYE
+408 LQAQYE
-415 GQTRYTGFTKDNAD
+415 NQTRYTGFTKDNAD
-429 RLIDYIL
+429 RFITYIL
-436 DEVIGEEA
+436 DEVIGTQT
-444 VVDDYNTSRN
+444 VIDDHKYFRYT
-454 NPTNYRNYV
+454 TNYRNYV
-463 DTIVDIVY
+463 EVVANIVY
-471 GLTYDGSGDSW
+471 ELTYDGSGDVW
-482 VYSYSQIPNYTVE
+482 VYDYEPIPGSDGLIE

-501 SGNLKGQTDFAA
+501 SGNIKGQTDFAA

-630 ELSIETDELPA
+630 ELSIETDELPQEA
-641 DVVTT
+641 VIT
-646 EKDATGYE
+646 EKDSTGYE

-662 FNNDSL
+662 FDNDSL

-701 GGITVLNER
+701 GGITVLNEK

>member
-1 MKEKTKGNL
+1 MREKTKGNL

-74 DDSEARN
+74 DEGEEGTNERDWATYAFRLQFLNGLSYFYAYRAQGLPDSLTELNNKFSAFYDSNRALVYQEGEKLVLDPGLRWN
-81 WSTQNFRTE
+81 WSLDPFIN
-90 FFNQISYYY
+90 
-99 GDGAA
+99 AV
-104 LSGNFPS
+104 S
-111 LSGSSIFPDSNRF
+111 LSGFKAYIGNNNLTLETWFNTIAPTLSSAS
-124 YVYEETANEVTSVKF
+124 
-139 SNMHWNWFISPEGS
+139 
-153 DGYLPSLTVMEN
+153 
-165 IISESESWADWVDEA
+165 
-180 QSMLT
+180 
-185 NSYNYSEAFVLFRFQ
+185 SYNFNLFEDL
-200 NILQIVI
+200 LQIVL
-207 YEIMLGYD
+207 YEIMLGYT
-215 NLTEI
+215 NLTTISVEI
-220 NIDYTEGDFN
+220 NYEDDDTLEIGTYGIFIKYSNSSLLPVGYEIDYDE
-230 DQYNV
+230 
-235 VVVPTGNNEFSAT
+235 
-248 YRINSL
+248 
-254 PENITAFNI
+254 
-263 LNTNEDSSIATL
+263 
-275 RNGQLSFR
+275 
-283 RAGEWEIELTFGNNN
+283 
-298 TTSKYLVTVTG
+298 
-309 SNGNYTPQYSLLT
+309 
-322 EPSNIS
+322 IS
-328 SFDILDRSDDNSI
+328 SDSGTPTNLI
-341 AELINRRLEF
+341 AYRLE
-351 KQAGNYKIKLTRD
+351 
-364 SYEYKFIVTNSSN
+364 
-377 SQLLA
+377 
-382 NGGVLYTLNDDNN
+382 
-395 TPPSIPAVTSYIE
+395 
-408 YLQEQYE
+408 LQQQYE
-415 GQTRYTGFTKDNAD
+415 NQTRYTGFTKDNAD
-429 RLIDYIL
+429 RFITYIL
-436 DEVIGEEA
+436 DEVIGTDI
-444 VVDDYNTSRN
+444 VRMDYNDFRDDE
-454 NPTNYRNYV
+454 TNFRNYV
-463 DTIVDIVY
+463 EVVTNIVY
-471 GLTYDGSGDSW
+471 ELTYDGSGDSW

-630 ELSIETDELPA
+630 ELSIETDELPQEA
-641 DVVTT
+641 VIT
-646 EKDATGYE
+646 EKDSTGYE

-679 VTLTEFGEIQDL
+679 VTLTEFEAIQDL
-691 YKVIASQNGY
+691 YKVISSENGY
-701 GGITVLNER
+701 GGITVLNEK